1 VDTYEAAEEA
11 ASWKSERPEGNHRAP
26 EPRPAGEP
34 RLGVRGDPLPSATP
48 RLGEVF
54 ALERLTEAQRRA
66 HNRYRPADNRP
77 GELVDVLI

>member
-1 VDTYEAAEEA
+1 
-11 ASWKSERPEGNHRAP
+11 
-26 EPRPAGEP
+26 
-34 RLGVRGDPLPSATP
+34 LPSATP